1 MIPQDKEQEVGIA
14 AHQMMI
20 VLPMSA
26 EGIQKVVMLSEV
38 RDLVMYVPKTLTV
51 YQDIV
56 IETLVPLE

>member
-1 MIPQDKEQEVGIA
+1 MIPQGKAQQVAIP

-38 RDLVMYVPKTLTV
+38 RDLVMHVPKTLTV

-56 IETLVPLE
+56 VEATVPLE